1 MSAAQGSKALLKN
14 LTKKLAKELS
24 DTPDLLSK
32 VNSGECTPA
41 QLIVNLPK
49 D

>member
-1 MSAAQGSKALLKN
+1 MSAAQGSKTSLKS
-14 LTKKLAKELS
+14 LTRKLAKELS
-24 DTPDLLSK
+24 DTLDLLTK

-41 QLIVNLPK
+41 QLIANLPK